1 MDVLAA
7 CAARLDRVTP
17 YWADEIRWHHDAS
30 QAELRRLIDRLV
42 RRGDVALDIG
52 ASRGQFSSRMLSRVG
67 PRGAVHAFE
76 PNPEHA
82 RRLAQLARRRPL
94 TVHPVAL
101 SDQDANAWLHI
112 PLLNGQRQSG
122 LATMSAFHFEEY
134 EPVLVD
140 TRQLD
145 GLLSTQTGI
154 TFMKCDVEGH
164 EDAVLAGGIE
174 LLTRERP
181 TVLIELEERHR
192 DEPVETAFAF
202 FGELGYSGWAVFP
215 DGLRPLESFDIE
227 RDQRDHLAGGSQDGV
242 MPSRYIHNFLF
253 TPSDG
258 PLGVLS
264 GVL

>member
-1 MDVLAA
+1 MPSNQIPNMLAVWPNSPGDGHSLFIPW
-7 CAARLDRVTP
+7 R
-17 YWADEIRWHHDAS
+17 S
-30 QAELRRLIDRLV
+30 QTRTRTH
-42 RRGDVALDIG
+42 GG
-52 ASRGQFSSRMLSRVG
+52 
-67 PRGAVHAFE
+67 
-76 PNPEHA
+76 
-82 RRLAQLARRRPL
+82 
-94 TVHPVAL
+94 
-101 SDQDANAWLHI
+101 I

-202 FGELGYSGWAVFP
+202 FGELGYSGWAVSP
-215 DGLRPLESFDIE
+215 TVCGRSSPSTSSATSAITW
-227 RDQRDHLAGGSQDGV
+227 LAGVRTASC
-242 MPSRYIHNFLF
+242 PRATSTISSSRPR
-253 TPSDG
+253 TG
-258 PLGVLS
+258 P
-264 GVL
+264 